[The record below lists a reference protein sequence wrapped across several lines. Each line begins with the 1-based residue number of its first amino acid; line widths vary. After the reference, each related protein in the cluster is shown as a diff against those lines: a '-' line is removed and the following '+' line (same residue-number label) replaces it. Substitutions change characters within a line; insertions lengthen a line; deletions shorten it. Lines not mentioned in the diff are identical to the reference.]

1 MNRELNDLNEEGWQG
16 LDPAARRLLLVLTVL
31 PFAILA
37 IPALALALRLLPG
50 WWGWTM
56 VVPWVAIGL
65 LAVRVGHNRWTC
77 TRWRLEASGFRL
89 RKGRWWQTEV
99 FVPRSRV
106 QHLDIQSGPLE
117 RKRGLATLVIHTAG
131 TESHALKQGGFR
143 LETAKQLRDALIPE
157 LGRDDSAL

>member
-1 MNRELNDLNEEGWQG
+1 MNRELNDLNEEGWHS
-16 LDPAARRLLLVLTVL
+16 LDPAAKRLLLVFTML
-31 PFAILA
+31 PFLILV
-37 IPALALALRLLPG
+37 IPALVLSLLLLPG

-56 VVPWVAIGL
+56 VLPWVAIGL
-65 LAVRVGHNRWTC
+65 LSGSAGRNRWTC

-89 RKGRWWQTEV
+89 RKGRWWQKEI

-117 RKRGLATLVIHTAG
+117 RKRRLATLVIHTAG
-131 TESHALKQGGFR
+131 TESHALKQGGFS

-157 LGRDDSAL
+157 LSRDDSAL